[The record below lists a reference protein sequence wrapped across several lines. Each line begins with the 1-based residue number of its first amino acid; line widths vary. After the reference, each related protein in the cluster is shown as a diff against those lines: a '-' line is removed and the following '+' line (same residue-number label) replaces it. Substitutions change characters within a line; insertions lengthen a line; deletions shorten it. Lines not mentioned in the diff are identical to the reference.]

1 MAESQSYHFKHPT
14 SGYTITFENRA
25 EQPSIEEVREAYE
38 KTFTGDITFDSLTKD
53 HAWSSIYVND
63 LQHHYD
69 DFEST
74 PEELVEKE
82 FEYWN
87 AVEYNLTIGAN
98 EALKLMR
105 DMPIEERQRIWR
117 RFDNYDRTKATGE
130 GSRDFIEQLKGVGGA
145 MATDLTN
152 FAAAGI
158 VRNLAQKTA
167 GKGALRWMLR
177 NILFPGAT
185 GATWATLSNAERQII
200 EMNLDPTQEFDP
212 RELAISGGFGFAG
225 GTLVKPIV
233 ATAGQTLKFVANP
246 KKVGLSAAE
255 SILDIMGGSGAAQRG
270 VVGEASTAFGFA
282 NNKFPKIRK
291 ALDDVINSN
300 KDKTESGAEAARIAN
315 NTLRTELTIADG
327 NFRAR
332 YKAIGELDV
341 TAKEVKALYNA
352 ITKAIPKGKL
362 PNIDFII
369 TRMKTTGKNVAI
381 KGDEMTPTQTLRA
394 LRRVLGN
401 SAYDKNLGAMSE
413 VLKFHHK
420 KSQDLFNLYAKKSG
434 QGDAVKLLDSEY
446 SEFQQLQRAI
456 LNAADEESAAQ
467 NLIQQI
473 LTNPQKSSILL
484 DKYLK
489 DVDLIGKRSGNK
501 NLLEAHKE
509 LLRNT
514 LNENLFEKGGFLK
527 YFQTE
532 SGRQTLQKLYPNAT
546 DKNMNRW
553 GGILEKAQ
561 GRGTA
566 ATFWGRMIT
575 QAIGAGGGFV
585 VGGGVGALAGM
596 TALNTLLQSPQFT
609 KLVMKVYT
617 KTGVDD
623 KVLGR
628 IQTILIKNGA
638 SEEQAALV
646 AKGIRGGIEF
656 VARKETTSNIPE
668 ETIESFDPAMKRLL
682 QT

>member
-1 MAESQSYHFKHPT
+1 MADTNNYSFKHPI
-14 SGYTITFENRA
+14 SGYTLTFKDRA
-25 EQPSIEEVREAYE
+25 EQPSDAEVDAAFAKE
-38 KTFTGDITFDSLTKD
+38 FTGDITFDTLPKN
-53 HAWSSIYVND
+53 SIYTNV
-63 LQHHYD
+63 LQQHYD

-74 PEELVEKE
+74 PDDLVEKE

-98 EALKLMR
+98 EAIKLMR

-117 RFDNYDRTKATGE
+117 RFDAYDRTKATGE
-130 GSRDFIEQLKGVGGA
+130 DSRSGLEQFKGVASA

-158 VRNLAQKTA
+158 VKNLAQKTA

-177 NILFPGAT
+177 NILFPGTT
-185 GATWATLSNAERQII
+185 GATWASLSNAERQII
-200 EMNLDPTQEFDP
+200 EMNLDPTQEFDAK
-212 RELAISGGFGFAG
+212 ELAISGGFGFAG
-225 GTLVKPIV
+225 GVLVKPIV
-233 ATAGQTLKFVANP
+233 GIAGQTLKFVANP
-246 KKVGLSAAE
+246 KKVGLAAAE

-270 VVGEASTAFGFA
+270 VVGEAATAFGFV
-282 NNKFPKIRK
+282 NKKFPKIRK

-300 KDKTESGAEAARIAN
+300 KDKTESGADAARLAN
-315 NTLRTELTIADG
+315 NTLRTELTIANG
-327 NFRAR
+327 IFRSR
-332 YKAIGELDV
+332 YKEIGELDV
-341 TAKEVKALYNA
+341 SAKEVKALYKA

-369 TRMKTTGKNVAI
+369 TRMKTSAKNVAI
-381 KGDEMTPTQTLRA
+381 KGDEMTPTQTLRG
-394 LRRVLGN
+394 LRRVLGD
-401 SAYDKNLGAMSE
+401 SAYDKNLGSMSE

-434 QGDAVKLLDSEY
+434 QGDKVKLLDSEY
-446 SEFQQLQRAI
+446 SEFQKLQRGI
-456 LNAADEESAAQ
+456 LNAAEEESAAQ

-514 LNENLFEKGGFLK
+514 LNENLFEKGKFLT

-532 SGRQTLQKLYPNAT
+532 SGRQTLSKLYPNAT
-546 DKNMNRW
+546 NKNMERW
-553 GGILEKAQ
+553 LGILEKAQ

-575 QAIGAGGGFV
+575 QSIGAGGGFV
-585 VGGGVGALAGM
+585 IGGGIGALAGM
-596 TALNTLLQSPQFT
+596 TALNSVLQSPQFT
-609 KLVMKVYT
+609 NLVMKVYT

-646 AKGIRGGIEF
+646 AKGIRGGLEF
-656 VARKETTSNIPE
+656 VVRKEATSNIPE
-668 ETIESFDPAMKRLL
+668 ETTESFDPAMKRLL